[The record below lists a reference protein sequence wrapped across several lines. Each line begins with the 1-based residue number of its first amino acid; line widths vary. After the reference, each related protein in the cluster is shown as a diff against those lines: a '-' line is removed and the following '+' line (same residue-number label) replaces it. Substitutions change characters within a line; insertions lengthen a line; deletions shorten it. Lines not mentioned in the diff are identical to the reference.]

1 MIDKLKGFFLVLLVV
16 LLCLVFALQFGGGQ
30 AEGCTAGGGR
40 YLAKVYD
47 TTISRGDFDAAY
59 AVGNFSRIP
68 PDRQT
73 ELGLPSFVM
82 NGLIDRVLLARE
94 ARKVGFEISDEE
106 VMERFVDDGVVLL
119 SLGVGAPLYLP
130 QGKIPVSFKDKD
142 GTFNID
148 LAKRYIQNGLHRS
161 VGEFTQAQA
170 EEWLAW
176 QMRELVAMGVNVSD
190 AEVWDEYMRTNNKA
204 SIKYARFSPAYF
216 AMQTP
221 MPDEDEMN
229 RWIAENDSRLEE
241 AYEANKHRYTN
252 IEKQVRAR
260 HILLKLSPDA
270 SEEDKA
276 AAREKLEALREQAL
290 GSADFAELAA
300 KNSEDKVSAPG
311 GGDLGY
317 VSKGRMVPAFDEA
330 LFALAEGSISEVV
343 ETPFGLHI
351 IKAEDVREGDVPKE
365 EAKRELAKK
374 LFAEEATEQLA
385 QQAARDTLKKWRAE
399 GADAVAA
406 QLEASA
412 GELAIAPKLEET
424 GMFGAGDK
432 PIPGLPAGPLTSA
445 VFAIPSSEGEAALPT
460 EPVRIDDEWVV
471 FEVTERQR
479 ADEEAFD
486 EEAKAATRRQLE
498 AIKQYETVAVY
509 LQKLREQAVASQA
522 LRINEVPGA
531 NGSS

>member
-30 AEGCTAGGGR
+30 AEGCTAGGSG

-68 PDRQT
+68 AERQT

-94 ARKVGFEISDEE
+94 ARKVGFEISDVE

-119 SLGVGAPLYLP
+119 SLGTGAPLYLP

-142 GTFNID
+142 GAFNTE

-176 QMRELVAMGVNVSD
+176 QMRELVAMSVNVSD
-190 AEVWDEYMRTNNKA
+190 AEVWDEYKRTHNKA
-204 SIKYARFSPAYF
+204 SIKYARFSPAYY
-216 AMQTP
+216 ALKTA
-221 MPDEDEMN
+221 MPDEDAMN

-252 IEKQVRAR
+252 VEKQIRAR
-260 HILLKLSPDA
+260 HILIRVSPDA

-276 AAREKLEALREQAL
+276 AAREKIEALLKQAL
-290 GSADFAELAA
+290 GTADFGELAA
-300 KNSEDKVSAPG
+300 KNSEDQVSAAG

-317 VSKGRMVPAFDEA
+317 TAKGRMVPEFDEA
-330 LFALAEGSISEVV
+330 LFALAEGEISEVV

-351 IKAEDVREGDVPKE
+351 IKAEAIREGDVPKE

-374 LFAEEATEQLA
+374 LYAEEATNRLA
-385 QQAARDTLKKWRAE
+385 QQAARDALTQWRSK

-406 QLEASA
+406 DLEASA
-412 GELAIAPKLEET
+412 GDLSIAPKIDET

-432 PIPGLPAGPLTSA
+432 PIPGLAAGAVTSA
-445 VFAIPSSEGEAALPT
+445 VFAIQSTEGDAALPT
-460 EPVRIDDEWVV
+460 EPVRIGDEWLI

-479 ADEEAFD
+479 ADEEEFD
-486 EEAKAATRRQLE
+486 EEAKATTRRQLE
-498 AIKQYETVAVY
+498 AVKQYETVAVY
-509 LQKLREQAVASQA
+509 VQQLREQAAASQA
-522 LRINEVPGA
+522 LRINEVPGP